1 VRFHGRVSRPERIRN
16 YQFSIKMSQLPSSF
30 LNKWLSIQVFGA
42 IALAVA
48 TQAIV
53 TLITL
58 LCQIDNLPVIYLMR
72 LLACL
77 VSNAMQGYLQWQLLK
92 RVIKSLDRKWMYTA
106 IARLPIDVLSWG
118 LIHLGIAKLVLDE
131 DGTVFII
138 LAIVGAVVGGINGRI
153 IGNLQKSLFK
163 QRLYWRS
170 LWHDWDREQLL
181 AGALSGVVTAVMII
195 SAVFLFGWDWMAS
208 PLSAFICSIG
218 LASISQVMYGLIVG
232 DTIQD
237 VFKQAKLIE

>member
-1 VRFHGRVSRPERIRN
+1 MSKPLQPRFL
-16 YQFSIKMSQLPSSF
+16 SQ
-30 LNKWLSIQVFGA
+30 WLLVQVFGSISLA
-42 IALAVA
+42 IA

-53 TLITL
+53 TCLIL
-58 LCQIDNLPVIYLMR
+58 LSHIDNLIIVSILR

-77 VSNAMQGYLQWQLLK
+77 ISSMAQGYLQWQILK
-92 RVIKSLDRKWMYTA
+92 QTIKTLDREWIYTA
-106 IARLPIDVLSWG
+106 IAGLPINILTWG
-118 LIHLGIAKLVLDE
+118 LIHLGIKTLVLDK
-131 DGTVFII
+131 DGTSLII
-138 LAIVGAVVGGINGRI
+138 LAIVGAVGGAINGRI
-153 IGNLQKSLFK
+153 IGNWQKSLFK

-181 AGALSGVVTAVMII
+181 AGALSGITTAVMII
-195 SAVFLFGWDWMAS
+195 SVVFLVGWDWISS
-208 PLSAFICSIG
+208 PMSAFICSIG